1 MQKKMVLLLV
11 ISIFITSILFAGT
24 TGKLAGKVK
33 DNSGNAVPFANV
45 VLIGTEIG
53 AQTNDKGQFI
63 IINIP
68 PGKYDVQISR
78 GGFQTLRIEGLRIN
92 LDETTIKNVTLSK
105 AAIEL
110 EKVSVVGAR
119 NELVSKSNTSSGLTI
134 SEDTI
139 ENISVDNIEGIV
151 AIQAGATVVD
161 GELHVRGG
169 RPNEVVFSVDG
180 MSVSDPVD
188 GGAALTID
196 TDAIKDMKVM
206 TGGFPAE
213 FGNAQSG
220 IVNIITKDGGREYSG
235 KMEMSSDHLIEEAD
249 NSNSDVVKFSLGGPM
264 LGPIAPKLRDKF
276 TFFFNGAANWHDTR
290 YKEYYD
296 NNPNENVATIISS
309 WDDYVAYDPY
319 DKRDDMLGFDTGD
332 RNYNNYNANL
342 KMKYIFT
349 PKTNI
354 TFAIRGDQ
362 YKNEPFSHTWR
373 YSLEHYAMTEGSQR
387 QYISTFAHV
396 FNPQMNIKVKAS
408 LYEKSILQGPRDID
422 KDMYFTMNEADF
434 VLLDANSPGES
445 AGIDYLTQS
454 DGDGV
459 IGPYRFIDWQYE
471 TNDGSVEGI
480 PYVRPGTI
488 WGSYFDDSNQ
498 EVALKSDFEYQINH
512 IHGFK
517 TGFEVKKHHIKKD
530 RVFNPWEISDNRYYN
545 YLHDEV
551 APEISYS
558 AGDTIIYDN
567 GFEWVLTDS
576 MDFYSLE
583 NIYAA
588 TLAASGTTDGYKADP
603 WQGAFYMQD
612 KMEWEG
618 MIVNAGL
625 RFDVWYLGGDYDIVT
640 ANYTG
645 SYLNSINPDSKMNEI
660 YYISDADPDEDY
672 ENYKRYHDAKDYYK
686 KIKDRFETP
695 EIMVSPR
702 LGISHPI
709 SEKAVLHFAYN
720 YQRQLPQM
728 QYIFTTGR
736 PQDVIE
742 NPSANIIIGNPEL
755 EAQSTITYEAG
766 LQYQLGEDYVLDITT
781 YYKNIYNYVSTQ
793 EITDSLDATL
803 KWDEYI
809 SEDYGSARGIDINL
823 QKLLSN
829 FFSGSASY
837 SLTWANGNH
846 SETATGSEES
856 LREFPLNWDIRNNFN
871 LNVTFQIAKGEE
883 FYIPF
888 TDVVL
893 PLDDFTTNIN
903 YNIATGRPYTVA
915 DEDGVLSEETNSE
928 LQPYT
933 ETADLTVRKNFTF
946 GERKRLSLY
955 MTIDNLFNK
964 RNVYSVYAITGSP
977 YDSGSDLDVN
987 NDNYVSPETIEVYKD
1002 YDKNPSNYSSG
1013 RQYNF
1018 GISFRW

>member
-1 MQKKMVLLLV
+1 MAKKIILLLT
-11 ISIFITSILFAGT
+11 ISILFTSILFAGT

-33 DNSGNAVPFANV
+33 DQNGDPIPFANV
-45 VLIGTEIG
+45 VLVGTEIG
-53 AQTNDKGQFI
+53 ARTNDKGQYI

-68 PGKYDVQISR
+68 PGTYSVQISR
-78 GGFQTLRIEGLRIN
+78 QGFQPARVEGLNIN
-92 LDETTIKNVTLSK
+92 LDETTIQNMTLSK
-105 AAIEL
+105 AVIEMGGI
-110 EKVSVVGAR
+110 SVTAAR
-119 NELVSKSNTSSGLTI
+119 NELVSKSNTSSGLTL
-134 SEDTI
+134 SEDAI
-139 ENISVDNIEGIV
+139 ENISVDNIEGLV
-151 AIQAGATVVD
+151 AIQAGASVVD

-169 RPNEVVFSVDG
+169 RPDEVVFSVDG

-220 IVNIITKDGGREYSG
+220 IVNIITKDGGRNYSG
-235 KMEMSSDHLIEEAD
+235 KMELSSDHIIEDTD
-249 NSNSDVVKFSLGGPM
+249 NSNSDVVKFSLGGPV
-264 LGPIAPKLRDKF
+264 LGPIAPSLRDKF

-290 YKEYYD
+290 YKDYYD
-296 NNPNENVATIISS
+296 DSPVDEISTLISS
-309 WDDYVAYDPY
+309 WNEFEAYNPY
-319 DKRDDMLGFDTGD
+319 DGREDVLGFDLGD

-342 KMKYIFT
+342 KMKYVFN
-349 PKTNI
+349 PKSNV
-354 TFAIRGDQ
+354 TFALRGDQ
-362 YKNEPFSHTWR
+362 YHNLPFAYTWK
-373 YSLEHYAMTEGSQR
+373 YALEHYAEIEGTQR

-408 LYEKSILQGPRDID
+408 LYEKTVKQNPRGISLND
-422 KDMYFTMNEADF
+422 YFVMDPDSFE
-434 VLLDANSPGES
+434 LLSPNTAGNST
-445 AGIDYLTQS
+445 GIIYLTET

-459 IGPYRFIDWQYE
+459 TGDYQYFNWQYE
-471 TNDGSVEGI
+471 TNDGDAEGI
-480 PYVRPGTI
+480 PFQRPGTI

-498 EVALKSDFEYQINH
+498 ELALKADFEYQVNQ
-512 IHGFK
+512 IHGLK
-517 TGFEVKKHHIKKD
+517 TGFEVKKHHIEKD
-530 RVFNPWEISDNRYYN
+530 RVLNPWNISDTRYNN
-545 YLHDEV
+545 YLTEQQPDSSFV
-551 APEISYS
+551 
-558 AGDTIIYDN
+558 AGDTIYV
-567 GFEWVLTDS
+567 GGSEVVLTEDKN
-576 MDFYSLE
+576 FYSLE

-588 TLAASGTTDGYKADP
+588 TIAASGTTDGYKADP
-603 WQGAFYMQD
+603 WQGAFYLQD

-625 RFDVWYLGGDYDIVT
+625 RFDMWYLGSDYDIVT

-645 SYLNSINPDSKMNEI
+645 SYLTSINPDAEMNSI
-660 YYISDADPDEDY
+660 YYLPDATEEEDP
-672 ENYKRYHDAKDYYK
+672 ENYYKYREAKKYYNN
-686 KIKDRFETP
+686 IKDRFETP
-695 EIMVSPR
+695 EVMVSPR

-793 EITDSLDATL
+793 EVTDSLDTTL
-803 KWDEYI
+803 QWNEYI
-809 SEDYGSARGIDINL
+809 SEDYGSARGVDINL

-829 FFSGSASY
+829 FISGSASY

-846 SETATGSEES
+846 SETNSNNEES
-856 LREFPLNWDIRNNFN
+856 LREFPLNWDIRNSFN

-893 PLDDFTTNIN
+893 PLDDFTTNFS
-903 YNIATGRPYTVA
+903 YNISSGRPYTVA
-915 DEDGVLSEETNSE
+915 DDEGNLSEETNSD

-933 ETADLTVRKNFTF
+933 EEADLTIRKNFSF
-946 GERKRLSLY
+946 GEKRKRLSFY
-955 MTIDNLFNK
+955 MTINNLFNK
-964 RNVYSVYAITGSP
+964 RNIYEVYAITGSP
-977 YDSGSDLDVN
+977 YYSGVDLDTN
-987 NDNYVSPETIEVYKD
+987 NDNYVAPETID
-1002 YDKNPSNYSSG
+1002 IRNMYDKDPSNYSSG
-1013 RQYNF
+1013 RTYNF
-1018 GISFRW
+1018 GISYRW